1 MAISFECPRGSELT
15 SDRMSARAH
24 ALRDRSARPHVV
36 RRASLVA
43 AGLCALVGGGCGTA
57 RPLTHPPG
65 FVAGAGPRT
74 TAAPV
79 IAAPSP
85 LRRLTNEEYDNTV
98 HDLLGDTTRP
108 ASGFAPDEMVA
119 GFENNTVSPVTQTMV
134 ERYASAAETLAE
146 AAASRVDSL
155 APRNA
160 GETDEACARRF
171 IERFAQRAYRRPLDE
186 AERAALL
193 ATYAEKAA
201 RAGHAKGIARVV
213 QTVLQSPKFL
223 YRLEPA
229 DGSGARTRALTG
241 FEIATRLSFFLWA
254 STPDDALLE
263 AAATGALD
271 TAEGVAAATR
281 KLLVHPRAAV
291 GIRSFHRQWLG
302 LRELETASKNP
313 TLYASFTPELR
324 AAMVEETLSFTT
336 HAVLRGGD
344 TVATL
349 LTSPQSFVNAP
360 LAKLYGIT
368 SSSLGRDHV
377 LIDLPAGQRSGLL
390 THASVLALLAYPD
403 ESSPILRGKFVREK
417 LLCDPIAP
425 PPPSFVITLPKP
437 DPTRTK
443 RDRFERHRMD
453 PRCASCHDK
462 MDPAG
467 FAFEHY
473 DAIGAFRTVDGAFPV
488 DAAGGIAGTRDADG
502 KFDGALALGAHL
514 ARSNQVRRCL
524 ATHWVRAALGR
535 VEQPEDD
542 ASIEGAY
549 QAFARGGFD
558 VRELIVAITKSDAFR
573 YVGFAAVAGGAP

>member
-1 MAISFECPRGSELT
+1 
-15 SDRMSARAH
+15 MSARAD
-24 ALRDRSARPHVV
+24 APRDRSAGPLVLRRKALVVAGLGVLVLAGCGAARPTSPSLGA
-36 RRASLVA
+36 ASVPGAKVA
-43 AGLCALVGGGCGTA
+43 AG
-57 RPLTHPPG
+57 
-65 FVAGAGPRT
+65 
-74 TAAPV
+74 PV

-108 ASGFAPDEMVA
+108 ASGFTPDEMVG

-134 ERYASAAETLAE
+134 ERYAGAAEALSE
-146 AAASRVDSL
+146 AAISRLDTL
-155 APRNA
+155 APRMG

-171 IERFAQRAYRRPLDE
+171 IERFGRRAYRRPLDE
-186 AERAALL
+186 TERAVLL
-193 ATYAEKAA
+193 ASYAEKAA

-213 QTVLQSPKFL
+213 QTLLQSPKFL

-263 AAATGALD
+263 IAAKGTLD
-271 TAEGVAAATR
+271 TAEGVEAVTR
-281 KLLVHPRAAV
+281 KLLVHPRAAF

-313 TLYASFTPELR
+313 TLYPGFTPELR
-324 AAMVEETLSFTT
+324 AAMVEETLRFTT

-344 TVATL
+344 TVAAL
-349 LTSPQSFVNAP
+349 LTSPQSFVNAA
-360 LAKLYGIT
+360 LAKLYG
-368 SSSLGRDHV
+368 LGSASVGKEHV
-377 LIDLPAGQRSGLL
+377 LVDLPAGQRSGLL
-390 THASVLALLAYPD
+390 TQASVLALLAYPD

-425 PPPSFVITLPKP
+425 PPPSFVITLPRP

-443 RDRFERHRMD
+443 RDRFEQHRMD
-453 PRCASCHDK
+453 PRCATCHDR

-467 FAFEHY
+467 FALEHY
-473 DAIGAFRTVDGAFPV
+473 DAIGAWRTVDGAFPV
-488 DAAGGIAGTRDADG
+488 DAAGAIAGTRDADG
-502 KFDGALALGAHL
+502 KVDGALALGAHL
-514 ARSNQVRRCL
+514 AKSNQVRRCL
-524 ATHWVRAALGR
+524 ATHWYRAALGR
-535 VEQPEDD
+535 VEQPEDE

-549 QAFARGGFD
+549 QTFARAGFD

-573 YVGFAAVAGGAP
+573 HVGFAAAVGAPSP